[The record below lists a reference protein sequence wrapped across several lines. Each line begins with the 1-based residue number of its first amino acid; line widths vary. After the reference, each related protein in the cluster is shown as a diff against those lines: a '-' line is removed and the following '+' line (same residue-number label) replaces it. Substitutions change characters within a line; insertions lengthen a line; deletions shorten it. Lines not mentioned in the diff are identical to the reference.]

1 MFCSCSRSWSRS
13 CCALSIQRRLRL
25 RPGLVSKL
33 LDRAGGPAQA
43 SELERIL
50 PCASELADLLGQ
62 ATVDDLLDLLDGR
75 LGLVG

>member
-1 MFCSCSRSWSRS
+1 
-13 CCALSIQRRLRL
+13 
-25 RPGLVSKL
+25 
-33 LDRAGGPAQA
+33 
-43 SELERIL
+43 L